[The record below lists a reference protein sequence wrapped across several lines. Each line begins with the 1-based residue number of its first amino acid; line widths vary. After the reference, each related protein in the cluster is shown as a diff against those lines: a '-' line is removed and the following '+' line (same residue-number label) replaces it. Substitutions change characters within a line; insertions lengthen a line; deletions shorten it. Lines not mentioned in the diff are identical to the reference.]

1 MGAEKAAAEEAAAN
15 KAAAE
20 KIKAGKAQAEKAQAE
35 KAKAEKAAAEKAA
48 KEKASAEQ
56 AAAENTTIE
65 KTAKSMT
72 TFVPGYIERDSS
84 LENFEELEVVQE
96 LIKEGERTIPS
107 ENGKAEKD
115 PITLIPVRKAD
126 YDKK

>member
-1 MGAEKAAAEEAAAN
+1 MG
-15 KAAAE
+15 
-20 KIKAGKAQAEKAQAE
+20 IKAEKAQAEKAQAD

-48 KEKASAEQ
+48 VEKASAEK
-56 AAAENTTIE
+56 AAVENATIE

-96 LIKEGERTIPS
+96 LIKEGEKDIS
-107 ENGKAEKD
+107 HVDGKD
-115 PITLIPVRKAD
+115 PITLIPVRKDD
-126 YDKK
+126 YDK

>member
-48 KEKASAEQ
+48 AEQ

>member
-1 MGAEKAAAEEAAAN
+1 MGKTAAEKVVAEKAAAEEAAAE

-20 KIKAGKAQAEKAQAE
+20 KAATEKAAAEKVAVE
-35 KAKAEKAAAEKAA
+35 KAAAEKAAAEKAA
-48 KEKASAEQ
+48 
-56 AAAENTTIE
+56 T
-65 KTAKSMT
+65 SMT

-96 LIKEGERTIPS
+96 LIKEGEKTIPS

>member
-1 MGAEKAAAEEAAAN
+1 MGAASQKAATEKAAAE
-15 KAAAE
+15 KAVAEKTAAE
-20 KIKAGKAQAEKAQAE
+20 KVVAEKAAEE
-35 KAKAEKAAAEKAA
+35 KAATEKAAAEKAA
-48 KEKASAEQ
+48 
-56 AAAENTTIE
+56 T
-65 KTAKSMT
+65 SMT